1 MSNDDLYIGREQTL
15 VKHIILKHYLE
26 RFAIIVGWHWDT
38 LTYVDCFSG
47 PWNVQS
53 DDFKDSSFAIAIEQL
68 RKARDVHKKRTG
80 KTLKLR
86 CFFLEKT
93 PSAYTKLKQFAD
105 QITDVI
111 IETKNKKLEDAIQDI
126 LKFAQEGGSTS
137 FPFIFIDPTGW
148 SGFALEPIT
157 PLLRLNPGEV
167 LITFM
172 TEHIRRFIEWPQK
185 QNQESFLKLFGSG
198 QFNDKLKGLDEKDR
212 EDAIVTAYSECVKC
226 VGAFGYTNSAIVLH
240 PEKNRTHFHL
250 IYATR
255 DHNGIKVFKE
265 AEKRAMSVME
275 KTRDEAQKRE
285 REERTGQTEIRL
297 FSGTVTQDPSEYFR
311 SLRER
316 YVSRAQAAVL
326 ALLHTK
332 RQLTYDNAWS
342 TAMTFPLTWESDLKD
357 WIREWKQD
365 GQLETMGMKE
375 KQRIPQ
381 LGQNIRLV
389 WKGPRTSSSKEQSN

>member
-1 MSNDDLYIGREQTL
+1 LSNGDLYARREQTL

-26 RFAIIVGWHWDT
+26 RFAIIVGSHWDT

-47 PWNVQS
+47 PWKVKS
-53 DDFKDSSFAIAIEQL
+53 EKFEDSSFAIALEQL
-68 RKARDVHKKRTG
+68 RNARDIHKKQTG

-93 PSAYTKLKQFAD
+93 PSAYAKLKQFAD
-105 QITDVI
+105 QQDGVI

-126 LKFAQEGGSTS
+126 LNFVQGGGPKS
-137 FPFIFIDPTGW
+137 FPFIFIDPKGW
-148 SGFALEPIT
+148 SGFALETIA
-157 PLLRLNPGEV
+157 PLLKLNPVEV

-185 QNQESFLKLFGSG
+185 QNQKSFIELFGSG
-198 QFNDKLKGLDEKDR
+198 EFKDKLKGLDEKDR
-212 EDAIVTAYSECVKC
+212 EDAIVTTYSECVKR
-226 VGAFGYTNSAIVLH
+226 VGAFGYTSSAIVLH

-255 DHNGIKVFKE
+255 DHKGIKVFKE

-316 YVSRAQAAVL
+316 YVSRARAAVL
-326 ALLHTK
+326 AFLQTK
-332 RQLTYDNAWS
+332 GQLTYDEAWS
-342 TAMTFPLTWESDLKD
+342 SAMTFPLTWESDLKD

-365 GQLETMGMKE
+365 GQLETTGMKE
-375 KQRIPQ
+375 RQRVPQ
-381 LGQNIRLV
+381 FGEDNCLV
-389 WKGPRTSSSKEQSN
+389 WKGSRTSSSKE

>member
-1 MSNDDLYIGREQTL
+1 MSNDDLYIDREQTL
-15 VKHIILKHYLE
+15 VKHIILENYLE
-26 RFAIIVGWHWDT
+26 RFAIIVGSRWDT
-38 LTYVDCFSG
+38 ITYVDCFSG

-53 DDFKDSSFAIAIEQL
+53 EDFKDSSFAIAIEQL
-68 RKARDVHKKRTG
+68 RKARDVHRKRTG

-126 LKFAQEGGSTS
+126 LKFAQEGGPTS

-148 SGFALEPIT
+148 SGFALDPIT
-157 PLLRLNPGEV
+157 PLLKLNPGEV

-172 TEHIRRFIEWPQK
+172 TEHIRRFIEWQQK
-185 QNQESFLKLFGSG
+185 QNQESFIKLFGSG
-198 QFNDKLKGLDEKDR
+198 QFIDMLKGLDEKDR
-212 EDAIVTAYSECVKC
+212 EDAIVTAYSERVKT
-226 VGAFGYTNSAIVLH
+226 VDAFGYTSSAIVLH
-240 PEKNRTHFHL
+240 PKKNRTHFHL

-255 DHNGIKVFKE
+255 DRKGVEVFKE
-265 AEKRAMSVME
+265 AEKKAMSVME
-275 KTRDEAQKRE
+275 KARDEAQKRE

-316 YVSRAQAAVL
+316 YISRARAAVL
-326 ALLHTK
+326 ALLQTK
-332 RQLTYDNAWS
+332 RQLAYDEAWS
-342 TAMTFPLTWESDLKD
+342 SAMTFPLTWESDLKD
-357 WIREWKQD
+357 WIREWEED
-365 GQLETMGMKE
+365 GRLEIMGMKE
-375 KQRIPQ
+375 RQRVPQ
-381 LGQNIRLV
+381 LGEDNCLV
-389 WKGPRTSSSKEQSN
+389 WKGSRTSSSKE

>member
-1 MSNDDLYIGREQTL
+1 MSNGGLYIDREQTL
-15 VKHIILKHYLE
+15 VKHIILENYLK
-26 RFAIIVGWHWDT
+26 RFAIIVGSRWDT
-38 LTYVDCFSG
+38 ITYVDCFSG

-68 RKARDVHKKRTG
+68 RKARDVQRKRTG

-93 PSAYTKLKQFAD
+93 PSAYAKLKQFAGKQD
-105 QITDVI
+105 DVI
-111 IETKNKKLEDAIQDI
+111 IETKNKKLEDAVQDI
-126 LKFAQEGGSTS
+126 LNFAQDGGPKS
-137 FPFIFIDPTGW
+137 FPFIFIDPKGW
-148 SGFALEPIT
+148 SGFALETIA
-157 PLLRLNPGEV
+157 PLLKLNPVEV

-185 QNQESFLKLFGSG
+185 QNQKSFIELFGSG
-198 QFNDKLKGLDEKDR
+198 EFKDKLKGLDEKDR
-212 EDAIVTAYSECVKC
+212 EDAIVTTYSECVKR
-226 VGAFGYTNSAIVLH
+226 VGAFGYTSSAIVLH

-285 REERTGQTEIRL
+285 REKRTGQTEIRL

-316 YVSRAQAAVL
+316 YVSRARAAVL
-326 ALLHTK
+326 ALLQT
-332 RQLTYDNAWS
+332 RGQLTYDEADRKS
-342 TAMTFPLTWESDLKD
+342 
-357 WIREWKQD
+357 
-365 GQLETMGMKE
+365 
-375 KQRIPQ
+375 
-381 LGQNIRLV
+381 V
-389 WKGPRTSSSKEQSN
+389 V

>member
-1 MSNDDLYIGREQTL
+1 MSNGDLYIDREQTL
-15 VKHIILKHYLE
+15 VKHIILENYLE
-26 RFAIIVGWHWDT
+26 RFAIIVGAHWDT

-68 RKARDVHKKRTG
+68 RKARDVHRKRTG
-80 KTLKLR
+80 KTIKLR

-93 PSAYTKLKQFAD
+93 PSAYAKLKQFAD
-105 QITDVI
+105 QINDVI
-111 IETKNKKLEDAIQDI
+111 IETKNKKLENAIQDI
-126 LKFAQEGGSTS
+126 LKFVQEGGPTS

-172 TEHIRRFIEWPQK
+172 TEHIRRFIEWPQE
-185 QNQESFLKLFGSG
+185 QNQESFIKLFGSG
-198 QFNDKLKGLDEKDR
+198 QFKDKLKGLDEKDR
-212 EDAIVTAYSECVKC
+212 EDAIVTAYSGCVKR
-226 VGAFGYTNSAIVLH
+226 VGAFGYTSSAIVLH
-240 PEKNRTHFHL
+240 PKKNRTHFHL

-255 DHNGIKVFKE
+255 ESKGIKVFKE
-265 AEKRAMSVME
+265 AEKKAMSVME

-285 REERTGQTEIRL
+285 REERTGQKELGL
-297 FSGTVTQDPSEYFR
+297 FSGAVPQDPSEYFR

-316 YVSRAQAAVL
+316 YTSRARAAVL
-326 ALLHTK
+326 DLLRTK
-332 RQLTYDNAWS
+332 KQLTYDEAWS
-342 TAMTFPLTWESDLKD
+342 SSMTFPLTWESDLKD
-357 WIREWKQD
+357 WIREWEQD

-375 KQRIPQ
+375 RQRVPQ
-381 LGQNIRLV
+381 LGENIRLV
-389 WKGPRTSSSKEQSN
+389 WKGARASSSRG